1 MDVRMLQSLTF
12 LLTLLPWSR
21 DNGEVQP
28 PLEGLK
34 KQRNQK
40 LQSVKNSRMYELSP
54 HSVLSAIS
62 GLLSL
67 PALTFVVFL
76 LLIQTSEGD
85 EVISSVRPSFR
96 FSTTSAGDDV
106 TSSDWPSVKTT
117 TTPPPPSG
125 DDVTS
130 SDWPSVKT
138 TTPPPPPSGERA
150 FEKEKEMMEEET
162 EETSKFLTTEDDT
175 FAYDCQYLEFDTI
188 PKADPGI
195 PREVLYAVIGVLVL
209 TLIST
214 IGCLCWRKNNTV
226 PDTHSTTKQKLTTVS
241 TVSEQRTETADQ
253 KEEFLSAHNE
263 VEPKENQRKLQ
274 EAQTETAE
282 VRKELQSQLEEV
294 KKRCEENKKKL
305 QEAQTETA
313 KLRDELQSQLEEV
326 KRKHEENKKK
336 LEDVERELNNDT
348 EMTLDKKQKLLG
360 EKENC
365 LKQKWT
371 LKEMCREKEKVLILM
386 DKLLQA
392 VHTPG
397 KH

>member
-1 MDVRMLQSLTF
+1 MSIMDVRMLQSLTF
-12 LLTLLPWSR
+12 LLTLLPWSK

-62 GLLSL
+62 GSLSL
-67 PALTFVVFL
+67 PTLTFVVFL
-76 LLIQTSEGD
+76 LLIQTSGGD
-85 EVISSVRPSFR
+85 EMTSSVRPSFR
-96 FSTTSAGDDV
+96 FSI
-106 TSSDWPSVKTT
+106 
-117 TTPPPPSG
+117 TPAG

-150 FEKEKEMMEEET
+150 FEKENEVMEEEA
-162 EETSKFLTTEDDT
+162 EETNKLSTTEDDT
-175 FAYDCQYLEFDTI
+175 FTYDGQYPEFDTI

-209 TLIST
+209 ALIST
-214 IGCLCWRKNNTV
+214 IGCLCWRKNNTERAKESDSAEGLLPCCPEDV
-226 PDTHSTTKQKLTTVS
+226 TQVSRTHSTTKQKLD
-241 TVSEQRTETADQ
+241 SEERTETAEGRNELQ
-253 KEEFLSAHNE
+253 SQPEEVKRE
-263 VEPKENQRKLQ
+263 CEEGKKKLQ

-282 VRKELQSQLEEV
+282 VRK
-294 KKRCEENKKKL
+294 
-305 QEAQTETA
+305 A
-313 KLRDELQSQLEEV
+313 LQSQLEEV
-326 KRKHEENKKK
+326 KRKREENKKK
-336 LEDVERELNNDT
+336 LDECEKELKNNK
-348 EMTLDKKQKLLG
+348 EMTMDKMQKLLG

-365 LKQKWT
+365 LKQKWILT
-371 LKEMCREKEKVLILM
+371 EMCSEKEKLLILM
-386 DKLLQA
+386 EKLLQA
-392 VHTPG
+392 VDTPG